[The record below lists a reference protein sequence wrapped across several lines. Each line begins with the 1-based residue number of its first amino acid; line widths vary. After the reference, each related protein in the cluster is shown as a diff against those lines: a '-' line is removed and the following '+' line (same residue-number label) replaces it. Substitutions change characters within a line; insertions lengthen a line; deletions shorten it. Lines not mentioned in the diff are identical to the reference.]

1 MLIHAIVPAA
11 GLSVRMG
18 RPKLTLPLG
27 NGNKSVVALVV
38 EALLSGG
45 VNRVLCVVRSGEN
58 SETDRLVR
66 EVHDAG
72 AEVLVR
78 DPPPPDMRASVEH
91 GIATLAT
98 EATPPDG
105 ILLCP
110 GDSPGISRSLVR
122 RVIDKFAN
130 DPTMI
135 VLPRSEG
142 KRGHPAAIP
151 WDLALK
157 IRELP
162 PDSGVNA
169 LHALHESRRLF
180 LPIAEGAAAFADL
193 DTPQDYQAWRERLGT
208 PPEQS

>member
-1 MLIHAIVPAA
+1 
-11 GLSVRMG
+11 MG

-27 NGNKSVVALVV
+27 NGNQSVVALVV

-45 VNRVLCVVRSGEN
+45 VDRVLCVVRPREN
-58 SETDRLVR
+58 PESDRLAR
-66 EVHDAG
+66 EVRDAG

-98 EATPPDG
+98 EAIPPAG

-110 GDSPGISRSLVR
+110 GDSPGITPSLVR
-122 RVIDKFAN
+122 RVIDEFAN

-162 PDSGVNA
+162 PGSGVNA
-169 LHALHESRRLF
+169 LHALHEPRRVF

-193 DTPQDYQAWRERLGT
+193 DTPQDYQAWKERLGT
-208 PPEQS
+208 PPERS